1 MKRILL
7 LAGIL
12 IAVSSVLQAQ
22 PKIKFEKETQEL
34 GYVLWRNPVTVTY
47 HFTND
52 GDKPLVISNVTTSCG
67 CTEAKW
73 TEDPIPAGGKGEVTA
88 IFDAEPSA
96 GSTRKSVCIA
106 MPLPLPFILDS
117 TVK

>member
-34 GYVLWRNPVTVTY
+34 GYVLWRTPVTVTY
-47 HFTND
+47 HLRTTATSRWSFRMS
-52 GDKPLVISNVTTSCG
+52 PLRAVVRKRNGPKIRFPPAAR
-67 CTEAKW
+67 AK
-73 TEDPIPAGGKGEVTA
+73 
-88 IFDAEPSA
+88 
-96 GSTRKSVCIA
+96 
-106 MPLPLPFILDS
+106 
-117 TVK
+117 

>member
-52 GDKPLVISNVTTSCG
+52 GDKLLVITDRS
-67 CTEAKW
+67 E
-73 TEDPIPAGGKGEVTA
+73 ELE
-88 IFDAEPSA
+88 
-96 GSTRKSVCIA
+96 STYKDLGIRDVMK
-106 MPLPLPFILDS
+106 LG
-117 TVK
+117 